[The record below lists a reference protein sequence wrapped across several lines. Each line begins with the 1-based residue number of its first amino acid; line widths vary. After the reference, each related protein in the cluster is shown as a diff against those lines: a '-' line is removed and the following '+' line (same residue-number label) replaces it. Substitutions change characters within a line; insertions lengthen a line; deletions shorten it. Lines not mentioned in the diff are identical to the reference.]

1 MGQMLAILTVL
12 NNYLGLLCHTL
23 QLGLLCHT
31 LQGAK
36 HPGTAHQS
44 EETNI
49 LTEEDE
55 IGEKSEP
62 AFTNTQFLADQQE
75 VQAWLPFNKL
85 ASYGDVL
92 FVLKLQ

>member
-12 NNYLGLLCHTL
+12 NNNYLGLLY
-23 QLGLLCHT
+23 HT

-55 IGEKSEP
+55 ISEKNEP

-75 VQAWLPFNKL
+75 AWLPFNTVCL
-85 ASYGDVL
+85 G
-92 FVLKLQ
+92 